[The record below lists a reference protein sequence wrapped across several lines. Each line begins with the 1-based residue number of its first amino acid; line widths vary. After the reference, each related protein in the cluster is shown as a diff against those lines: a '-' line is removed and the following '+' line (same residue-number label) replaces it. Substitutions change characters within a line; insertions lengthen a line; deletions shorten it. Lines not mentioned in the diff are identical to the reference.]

1 MKIVEIKDLTFGY
14 DKTEVLKDINIEIMN
29 NDFVSLSGNN
39 GSGKS
44 TLLRLII
51 GEFKNYSGQIKI
63 FGRDIKKFDEWH
75 RIGYVPQI
83 DRDNLTNF
91 PISVREMVLLNLYYD
106 FNMLNLPK
114 KKHYKMVDD
123 ILKSFNILDLANEN
137 FNELSGGQKQRVMIA
152 KAMVHR
158 PELLIFDEPTVGID
172 KNSKKLFYDT
182 LEELYK
188 ENKITIILV
197 THESDLDFN
206 FPYRKIALEEKEIK
220 EYV

>member
-14 DKTEVLKDINIEIMN
+14 DKTEVLKDINLEIMN

-51 GEFKNYSGQIKI
+51 GEFKNYSRQIKI

-106 FNMLNLPK
+106 FNLLNLPK

-152 KAMVHR
+152 KAMVHK

-172 KNSKKLFYDT
+172 KNSKKLFYYT

>member
-1 MKIVEIKDLTFGY
+1 MKIVEIKELTFGY

-152 KAMVHR
+152 KAMVHK

-197 THESDLDFN
+197 THESDLEFN

>member
-197 THESDLDFN
+197 THESDLEFN